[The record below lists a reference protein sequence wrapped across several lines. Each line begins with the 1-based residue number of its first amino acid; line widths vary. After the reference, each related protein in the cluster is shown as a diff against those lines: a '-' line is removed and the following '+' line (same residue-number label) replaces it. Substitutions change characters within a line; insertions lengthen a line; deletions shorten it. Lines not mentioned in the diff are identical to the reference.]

1 MSVARSISLT
11 QAAISKASIA
21 NIRGVGIDLV
31 HVPRIAALLSRK
43 PAYLAKFTRRVL
55 HENEYNRAVSMIEN
69 RERHNLFIARCWS
82 IKEALFKSLD
92 ESRQS
97 GFQMRDWNTIHASSP
112 KPIVSGGLIRN
123 DEDFFVSVTHDG
135 EYVLAAVIRGQS
147 DNPCDNKRKLL

>member
-1 MSVARSISLT
+1 MSLTRSISFT

-43 PAYLAKFTRRVL
+43 PVYLAKFTRRVL
-55 HENEYNRAVSMIEN
+55 HDTEYNRALSMIEN
-69 RERHNLFIARCWS
+69 RERHDLFIARCWS

-92 ESRQS
+92 ERRQS
-97 GFQMRDWNTIHASSP
+97 DFQMRDWNTIDAGSP
-112 KPIVSGGLIRN
+112 KPIVSGGLIDN

-147 DNPCDNKRKLL
+147 DKPLR